1 MNVLVTA
8 ASKEGATAEI
18 AEAIAAALTKRG
30 VGTTVTEPDRVV
42 DVRGYDA
49 FVIGGAVYGGHW
61 LQPATELV
69 DRIGVLL
76 AGRPVWL
83 FSSGPVGDP
92 SRKLVQKMGAD
103 PVDLRSLRT
112 QTNACEHRIFAG
124 KLIARNGG
132 FAQRV
137 SLRVFRG
144 LKGDFR
150 NWAAIEQWAGEIADS
165 LLGVDRSSRSAD
177 QTAPVGS
184 G

>member
-1 MNVLVTA
+1 M
-8 ASKEGATAEI
+8 
-18 AEAIAAALTKRG
+18 
-30 VGTTVTEPDRVV
+30 
-42 DVRGYDA
+42 
-49 FVIGGAVYGGHW
+49 
-61 LQPATELV
+61 
-69 DRIGVLL
+69 
-76 AGRPVWL
+76 WL

-103 PVDLRSLRT
+103 PVHLQSLRT

-124 KLIARNGG
+124 KLIARDGG

-144 LKGDFR
+144 LMGDFR
-150 NWAAIEQWAGEIADS
+150 DWAAIEEWAREIADA
-165 LLGVDRSSRSAD
+165 LLGVDRASRSAD